1 MQFTAEQIAN
11 LLKGQVEGD
20 PQKSVD
26 QLSKIEEATPNSL
39 TFLANQK
46 YEHFIYEVEAGV
58 IVINEDLV
66 LQKPVK
72 STLVRVK
79 NAYTSF
85 TELLKVYNELIND
98 KKGREE
104 PTYIHSSAVI
114 GEEHYIGA
122 FAYIGKE
129 VKIGKGVKI
138 YPLVYIGDH
147 VEIGDNV
154 TLFPGVK
161 VYNGCRLGN
170 RVIAHSGSVIG
181 SDGFGFAPRE
191 DGSYD
196 KIPQIGNVVV
206 ANDVEIGANTV
217 IDRATLGSTRI
228 AEGVKLDNLIQI
240 AHNVEVGPHTVIAA
254 QTGVSGS
261 TKIGE
266 RAVLGG
272 QVGVVGHISIAK
284 GSQIQAQSGV
294 NRTIMEE
301 HKKWGGSPAFPY
313 NNELR
318 SQVLY
323 SKLPELEKRIAELER
338 QLKEKNN
345 TNFTG

>member
-11 LLKGQVEGD
+11 LLKGRVEGNPD
-20 PQKSVD
+20 RLVN
-26 QLSKIEEATPNSL
+26 QLSKIEEATPDSL
-39 TFLANQK
+39 TFLANLK
-46 YEHFIYEVEAGV
+46 YEHYIYEVEAGV

-85 TELLKVYNELIND
+85 TELLKLYDELIND

-104 PTYIHSSAVI
+104 PVYIDASAQI
-114 GEEHYIGA
+114 GDDHYIGA
-122 FAYIGKE
+122 FAYIGKN
-129 VKIGKGVKI
+129 VKIGRGVKI

-147 VEIGDNV
+147 VEIGNQV
-154 TLFPGVK
+154 TLLPGVK
-161 VYNGCRLGN
+161 VYNGCQLGD
-170 RVIAHSGSVIG
+170 RVTVHSGAIIG

-196 KIPQIGNVVV
+196 KIPQIGNVIVG
-206 ANDVEIGANTV
+206 NDVEIGANTV
-217 IDRATLGSTRI
+217 VDRATLGSTRI
-228 AEGVKLDNLIQI
+228 HEGVKLDNLIQI
-240 AHNVEVGPHTVIAA
+240 AHNVEVGAHTVVAA

-261 TKIGE
+261 TKIGQ
-266 RAVLGG
+266 RVVLGG
-272 QVGVVGHISIAK
+272 QVGVVGHISIAG

-294 NRTIMEE
+294 NRSIVEE
-301 HKKWGGSPAFPY
+301 NKKWGGSPAFPY

-345 TNFTG
+345 S

>member
-11 LLKGQVEGD
+11 LLKGRVEGNPD
-20 PQKSVD
+20 RLVN
-26 QLSKIEEATPNSL
+26 QLSKIEEATPDSL
-39 TFLANQK
+39 TFLANLK
-46 YEHFIYEVEAGV
+46 YEHYIYEVEAGV

-85 TELLKVYNELIND
+85 TELLKLYDELIND

-104 PTYIHSSAVI
+104 PVYIDASAQI
-114 GEEHYIGA
+114 GDDHYIGA
-122 FAYIGKE
+122 FAYIGKN
-129 VKIGKGVKI
+129 VKIGRGVKI

-147 VEIGDNV
+147 VEVGDQV
-154 TLFPGVK
+154 TLLPGVK
-161 VYNGCRLGN
+161 VYNGCQLGD
-170 RVIAHSGSVIG
+170 RVTVHSGAIIG

-196 KIPQIGNVVV
+196 KIPQIGNVIVG
-206 ANDVEIGANTV
+206 NDVEIGANTV
-217 IDRATLGSTRI
+217 VDRATLGSTRI
-228 AEGVKLDNLIQI
+228 HEGVKLDNLIQI
-240 AHNVEVGPHTVIAA
+240 AHNVEVGAHTVVAA

-261 TKIGE
+261 TKIGQ
-266 RAVLGG
+266 RVVLGG
-272 QVGVVGHISIAK
+272 QVGVVGHISIAG

-294 NRTIMEE
+294 NRSIVEE
-301 HKKWGGSPAFPY
+301 NKKWGGSPAFPY

-345 TNFTG
+345 S

>member
-11 LLKGQVEGD
+11 LLKGRVEGNPD
-20 PQKSVD
+20 RLVN
-26 QLSKIEEATPNSL
+26 QLSKIEEATPDSL
-39 TFLANQK
+39 TFLANLK
-46 YEHFIYEVEAGV
+46 YEHYIYEVEAGV

-85 TELLKVYNELIND
+85 TELLKLYDELIND

-104 PTYIHSSAVI
+104 PVYIDASAQI
-114 GEEHYIGA
+114 GDDHYIGA
-122 FAYIGKE
+122 FAYIGKN
-129 VKIGKGVKI
+129 VKIGRGVKI

-147 VEIGDNV
+147 VEVGDQV
-154 TLFPGVK
+154 TLLPGVK
-161 VYNGCRLGN
+161 VYNGCQLGD
-170 RVIAHSGSVIG
+170 RVTVHSGAIIG

-196 KIPQIGNVVV
+196 KIPQIGNVIVG
-206 ANDVEIGANTV
+206 NDVEIGANTV
-217 IDRATLGSTRI
+217 VDRATLGSTRI
-228 AEGVKLDNLIQI
+228 HEGVKLDNLIQI
-240 AHNVEVGPHTVIAA
+240 AHNVEVGAHTVVAA

-261 TKIGE
+261 TKIGQ
-266 RAVLGG
+266 RVVLGG
-272 QVGVVGHISIAK
+272 QVGVVGHISIAA

-294 NRTIMEE
+294 NRSIVEE
-301 HKKWGGSPAFPY
+301 NKKWGGSPAFPY

-345 TNFTG
+345 S

>member
-11 LLKGQVEGD
+11 LLKGRVEGD
-20 PQKSVD
+20 PDRLVN

-39 TFLANQK
+39 TFLANLK

-85 TELLKVYNELIND
+85 TELLKLYDELIND

-104 PTYIHSSAVI
+104 PVYIDASAQI
-114 GEEHYIGA
+114 GDDHYIGA
-122 FAYIGKE
+122 FAYIGKN

-147 VEIGDNV
+147 VEIGDQV
-154 TLFPGVK
+154 TLLPGVK
-161 VYNGCRLGN
+161 VYNGCQLGD
-170 RVIAHSGSVIG
+170 RVTVHSGAIIG

-196 KIPQIGNVVV
+196 KIPQIGNVIVG
-206 ANDVEIGANTV
+206 NDVEIGANTV
-217 IDRATLGSTRI
+217 VDRATLGSTRI
-228 AEGVKLDNLIQI
+228 HNGVKLDNLIQI
-240 AHNVEVGPHTVIAA
+240 AHNVEIGAHTVVAA

-261 TKIGE
+261 TKIGQ
-266 RAVLGG
+266 RVVLGG
-272 QVGVVGHISIAK
+272 QVGVVGHISIAD

-294 NRTIMEE
+294 NRSIVEE
-301 HKKWGGSPAFPY
+301 NKKWGGSPAFPY

-345 TNFTG
+345 S